1 MSPTCPKCGKPAGGQ
16 FCRHCGTTL
25 TGGRGCGR
33 CGGELTPDARFCA
46 RCGLAAGAGGGE
58 GAERLRWFLAGAV
71 VAAVLV
77 GGVAL
82 LLRGGGVTAPPVAAS
97 GGTEAPFAAGG
108 TGAPPDIS
116 NMSPR
121 ERFDRLYNR
130 VMQAAESGDEATV
143 TTFTPM
149 ALSAYGMLDTIDADA
164 RFHAALIKLH
174 TGDVP
179 GANALA
185 DSILV
190 QSPGHLFGY
199 LVRGTVARFNKD
211 DAGLKRSYADFLSH
225 YDAEQKAARREYT
238 EHPRSIADFLQAAR
252 AGK

>member
-1 MSPTCPKCGKPAGGQ
+1 V
-16 FCRHCGTTL
+16 
-25 TGGRGCGR
+25 
-33 CGGELTPDARFCA
+33 
-46 RCGLAAGAGGGE
+46 AGA
-58 GAERLRWFLAGAV
+58 GAERLRWFVTGAV

-82 LLRGGGVTAPPVAAS
+82 LLRGGGVTPSAVAPA
-97 GGTEAPFAAGG
+97 GGPEAPFAAGG
-108 TGAPPDIS
+108 AGAGPPPDIS

-185 DSILV
+185 DSILA

-199 LVRGTVARFNKD
+199 IVRGTVARFNKD
-211 DAGLKRSYADFLSH
+211 DAGLKRSYADFLAH
-225 YDAEQKAARREYT
+225 YDAEQKAARREYG

-252 AGK
+252 AAK